1 MLAQLCSG
9 HSNLLRA
16 YRHVID
22 PSVDPTCPKCGEGQH
37 TLEHWLIDCPAL
49 AATRLHLFGST
60 DISLN

>member
-9 HSNLLRA
+9 HQ
-16 YRHVID
+16 HVID

-37 TLEHWLIDCPAL
+37 TLEHRLIDCPAL